1 MVKSFNVYIEEAVR
15 IIDIDQRYQEAE
27 SFYLRLFKL
36 LYGYKDLTNLNLEK
50 NNFPGIDLYESNLNL
65 GIQITSLTLKS
76 VSSVS
81 TKVTN
86 TIQRFITSNE
96 YEKYPTNKFV
106 IFFTK
111 DSKYITEYKRKT
123 HLKELENKHKI
134 EIKVRSSS
142 SLCEKYDSIISIS
155 RRNYLHEFIRAEM
168 ESDFK
173 GTYALNYVSIIESE
187 FQNNSLFYTEKEVL
201 LKEKVTLQISNSSD
215 ELLILGSPCSG
226 KTEFAKSLS
235 HEINSVHR
243 IYYLDFFISDTSLE
257 TDGLM
262 DDLFQLSFNHSI
274 LIIDDAHLNVG
285 LLKRIRTKL
294 ISFPWIKPIY
304 IARPTNEI
312 RSLLGAIPKFYI
324 DNKANQAQKV
334 LGIVRE
340 WISKQSKSGD
350 WQVGDIAAVID
361 KYRNNLVKLSLALSH
376 WNDKGA
382 KIRFSDLEE
391 SEILDNFFDDQNLN
405 DFQTNALF
413 ISAYL
418 GMHDIPTR
426 IYRSGRAEIRDLENI
441 GLLQR
446 IRKSEYY
453 RYEHREIAKA
463 IFKSCSIRNSF
474 DDIDIAN
481 WLTIYISEQPNISKL
496 NINQLLIGLHKGRS
510 KHLADILNLDVIKSE
525 ILKPQTI
532 NTSGGTRNPLVQIVS
547 SNLNSIDKDSLVL
560 YRNFV
565 KCKLEESPL
574 LIYDSLDYEIYQ
586 ALKSDE
592 EIGKQIN
599 SYIKRNK
606 SPENSRQTKITELAK
621 SISKKKF
628 AEGTVHRILNTYDFP
643 TWYFKVMELYEL
655 SQLSMV
661 LSELNTSNQSRL
673 LLSGVLDILNFDKF
687 INNNR
692 RLTCDK
698 IGIALREFQSID
710 DTIGTGIA
718 HQLWEEPIIRS
729 RFENSIKDSNLS
741 SCLKALSDIRYI
753 DRSYSIKLLT
763 ELISEG
769 LIINYMSRE
778 QSLGSIVLRVQELCK
793 FDRFIDTIY
802 PLLYFYFNSKR
813 FHCLLHDCRKIE
825 TLRLIKLLFDNPKYN
840 LKNGI
845 STETENL
852 INDRLTEFKS
862 RYAEIS
868 TKQIEEFIR
877 NNKFTKLEH
886 DLTSIRKVNK
896 HQVTSTFQKVDPAIL
911 FNATIKGP
919 LAAYQIT
926 EQLYKFQTWL
936 FINREDNCDSLIE
949 TVFDKY
955 LAYQVNQNSRF
966 KQLPFEKFLSTFSY
980 GLKIK
985 AGITKKYLEGSLLS
999 KLSKSHTGSNS
1010 LSTIFQM
1017 LRRITDFEE
1026 SYIDS
1031 VKTYLRSNL
1040 KNFVKDIDAQDLT
1053 KSIPGI
1059 IELSKSHMNHE
1070 ALELLELSK
1079 EVLLRKI
1086 KLKSNQVTSIESI
1099 VRGLAVV
1106 DGSIGN
1112 KISNELIASMS

>member
-36 LYGYKDLTNLNLEK
+36 LYGYKELINLNFEK
-50 NNFPGIDLYESNLNL
+50 KNFPGIDLYESNLNL
-65 GIQITSLTLKS
+65 GIQITALTSKS
-76 VSSVS
+76 VNDVS

-86 TIQRFITSNE
+86 TVERFVTSKE
-96 YEKYPTNKFV
+96 YEKYPTDKFV

-111 DSKYITEYKRKT
+111 DSKHIREYKKEP
-123 HLKELENKHKI
+123 HLKELENKYR
-134 EIKVRSSS
+134 IKVKVRTSS
-142 SLCEKYDSIISIS
+142 SLCEKYDSIISRS

-168 ESDFK
+168 ESDFR
-173 GTYALNYVSIIESE
+173 GAYALNYVGVLQND
-187 FQNNSLFYTEKEVL
+187 FQDNSLFFTREEISLKKEI
-201 LKEKVTLQISNSSD
+201 TLQISNSSK

-235 HEINSVHR
+235 HEINSLHR
-243 IYYLDFFISDTSLE
+243 IYYLDFFISDTTLE
-257 TDGLM
+257 ADGLM
-262 DDLFQLSFNHSI
+262 EDLFQLSFNHSI
-274 LIIDDAHLNVG
+274 LIIDDVHLNVD

-294 ISFPWIKPIY
+294 IPFPWIKPIY

-312 RSLLGAIPKFYI
+312 RSLLIGVPKFYI
-324 DNKANQAQKV
+324 DNKTNQAQKV
-334 LGIVRE
+334 IGIVRK
-340 WISKQSKSGD
+340 WTNQQSKSRD
-350 WQVGDIAAVID
+350 WQLGNIEVVTN

-376 WNDKGA
+376 WIEKGA
-382 KIRFSDLEE
+382 IIKFSELEE
-391 SEILDNFFDDQNLN
+391 SEILDNFFDNQNLS

-426 IYRSGRAEIRDLENI
+426 IYRSGRTEIRDLENI

-463 IFKSCSIRNSF
+463 IFQSCSIRNSF
-474 DDIDIAN
+474 DDIDIEN
-481 WLTIYISEQPNISKL
+481 WLKIYINEQPNISNL

-510 KHLADILNLDVIKSE
+510 KHLANILNLDIVKSE
-525 ILKPQTI
+525 ILNLQTI
-532 NTSGGTRNPLVQIVS
+532 DTSEGTRNPLVQIIS
-547 SNLNSIDKDSLVL
+547 NNLNSIDKDNLSL
-560 YRNFV
+560 YRNFI
-565 KCKLEESPL
+565 KCKLEKSPL

-586 ALKSDE
+586 SLKSDE
-592 EIGKQIN
+592 EIGEQIN
-599 SYIKRNK
+599 SYIKKNK
-606 SPENSRQTKITELAK
+606 SPENSRQTRITELAK
-621 SISKKKF
+621 SISKNKF

-643 TWYFKVMELYEL
+643 TWYLKVMELYEL

-661 LSELNTSNQSRL
+661 LSELNTSNQSRI
-673 LLSGVLDILNFDKF
+673 LLSGIVDILNFDKF

-729 RFENSIKDSNLS
+729 RFENSIKDSNFS

-753 DRSYSIKLLT
+753 NLPYSIKLLT

-769 LIINYMSRE
+769 LILNYMNRE

-802 PLLYFYFNSKR
+802 PLLYSYFNSKR
-813 FHCLLHDCRKIE
+813 FHCLLQDCSKIE
-825 TLRLIKLLFDNPKYN
+825 TLRLIKLLLDNSKYN

-852 INDRLTEFKS
+852 INNRLAEFKS
-862 RYAEIS
+862 TYTDIS

-886 DLTSIRKVNK
+886 YLTSFRKVNK
-896 HQVTSTFQKVDPAIL
+896 HQVTSSFQKVDPTIL

-926 EQLYKFQTWL
+926 EQLYKFRTWL
-936 FINREDNCDSLIE
+936 FLNREDNCDSLIE
-949 TVFDKY
+949 TVFNKY
-955 LAYQVNQNSRF
+955 IDYQVNQNSRF

-980 GLKIK
+980 GLKINK
-985 AGITKKYLEGSLLS
+985 GITKKYLEGTLLS
-999 KLSKSHTGSNS
+999 KLSQSHTGSNS
-1010 LSTIFQM
+1010 LSIIFQM
-1017 LRRITDFEE
+1017 LRRITDLEE
-1026 SYIDS
+1026 GYIDS
-1031 VKTYLRSNL
+1031 VKSYLNSNL
-1040 KNFVKDIDAQDLT
+1040 KNFVKDINDQDLT

-1059 IELSKSHMNHE
+1059 IELSKSHMNYE
-1070 ALELLELSK
+1070 ALKLLELSK

-1112 KISNELIASMS
+1112 KVSNELIASL

>member
-1 MVKSFNVYIEEAVR
+1 MVKSFNVYIEDAVR

-36 LYGYKDLTNLNLEK
+36 LYGYKELINLNLEK
-50 NNFPGIDLYESNLNL
+50 KNFPGIDLYESKLNL
-65 GIQITSLTLKS
+65 GIQITALTSKS
-76 VSSVS
+76 VSDVS

-86 TIQRFITSNE
+86 TIQRFLASNE

-111 DSKYITEYKRKT
+111 DSKYIREYKRKT
-123 HLKELENKHKI
+123 DLKELENKHKI
-134 EIKVRSSS
+134 KIKVRTSS
-142 SLCEKYDSIISIS
+142 SLCEKYDSIISTS

-168 ESDFK
+168 ECDFK
-173 GTYALNYVSIIESE
+173 GTYALNYISIIENE
-187 FQNNSLFYTEKEVL
+187 FQNSSLFYTEKEIL
-201 LKEKVTLQISNSSD
+201 LKEKITLQISNSSD

-235 HEINSVHR
+235 HGINSVHR
-243 IYYLDFFISDTSLE
+243 IYYLDFFISDTTLE

-262 DDLFQLSFNHSI
+262 EDLFQLSFNHSI
-274 LIIDDAHLNVG
+274 LIIDDAHLNAE

-312 RSLLGAIPKFYI
+312 RSLLAAIPKFYI

-334 LGIVRE
+334 LGIVRK
-340 WISKQSKSGD
+340 WTSKQSKSGD
-350 WQVGDIAAVID
+350 WQLGDIEAMTD

-382 KIRFSDLEE
+382 NIKFSDLEE
-391 SEILDNFFDDQNLN
+391 SEILDNFFDNQNLK

-418 GMHDIPTR
+418 GKHDIPTR
-426 IYRSGRAEIRDLENI
+426 IYRSGRTEIRDLENI

-463 IFKSCSIRNSF
+463 IFQSCSIRNSF
-474 DDIDIAN
+474 DDIDIEN
-481 WLTIYISEQPNISKL
+481 WLTIYIDDQPNISNL
-496 NINQLLIGLHKGRS
+496 NVTQLLIGLYKCRS
-510 KHLADILNLDVIKSE
+510 EHLAFILNFDKIKSE
-525 ILKPQTI
+525 IINVQTNNTLK
-532 NTSGGTRNPLVQIVS
+532 GTRNPLVQIVS
-547 SNLNSIDKDSLVL
+547 SNLNSIAEENLSA
-560 YRNFV
+560 YRNFL
-565 KCKLEESPL
+565 KSKLEKSPL
-574 LIYDSLDYEIYQ
+574 LIYNSIDYEIYQ
-586 ALKSDE
+586 SLKSDKE
-592 EIGKQIN
+592 LSEQIDLYVKKN
-599 SYIKRNK
+599 N
-606 SPENSRQTKITELAK
+606 SPENSRQKRITELTK

-643 TWYFKVMELYEL
+643 TWYLKVMELHEL

-661 LSELNTSNQSRL
+661 LSELNTSSQSRML
-673 LLSGVLDILNFDKF
+673 LNGILSILKFDKF
-687 INNNR
+687 LKNNR
-692 RLTCDK
+692 GLTCDK

-718 HQLWEEPIIRS
+718 HQLWEEPIIRR
-729 RFENSIKDSNLS
+729 RFDNSIKNSNLS

-753 DRSYSIKLLT
+753 NRPYSIQLLT

-769 LIINYMSRE
+769 LILKYINRE
-778 QSLGSIVLRVQELCK
+778 ESLGSIILRVQELCK

-802 PLLYFYFNSKR
+802 PLLYSYFNSKR
-813 FHCLLHDCRKIE
+813 FHSLLQDCNKSE
-825 TLRLIKLLFDNPKYN
+825 TLRLIKLLLNNPKYD

-845 STETENL
+845 TEETENL
-852 INDRLTEFKS
+852 INDKLSEFKS
-862 RYAEIS
+862 TYSDIS
-868 TKQIEEFIR
+868 TKKIEEFIR

-886 DLTSIRKVNK
+886 YLTSIRRINK
-896 HQVTSTFQKVDPAIL
+896 NQATTSFQKVDPTIL
-911 FNATIKGP
+911 FNAAIKGP
-919 LAAYQIT
+919 LAAYQIA
-926 EQLYKFQTWL
+926 EQLFKFRTWL
-936 FINREDNCDSLIE
+936 FLNRENNCDSLIE
-949 TVFDKY
+949 TVFNKY
-955 LAYQVNQNSRF
+955 LDYQVHQNSRF

-980 GLKIK
+980 GLKINSDS
-985 AGITKKYLEGSLLS
+985 TKKHLEGILLYKLS
-999 KLSKSHTGSNS
+999 KLHTGSNS
-1010 LSTIFQM
+1010 LSIIFQM
-1017 LRRITDFEE
+1017 LRRITDLEE
-1026 SYIDS
+1026 SYIEP
-1031 VKTYLRSNL
+1031 VKKYLNNNL
-1040 KNFVKDIDAQDLT
+1040 NNFVTDINDQDLT

-1059 IELSKSHMNHE
+1059 IELSKSQMNYE

-1099 VRGLAVV
+1099 VRGLTVV
-1106 DGSIGN
+1106 DHSIEN
-1112 KISNELIASMS
+1112 KISNEIIASL